1 MKVLIS
7 AYSCLPGRG
16 SEPGAGWA
24 WTYAATRDHD
34 VWLMTHSANA
44 IVLELMRASDER
56 LARRLHP
63 VYLHIGRWAE
73 PLRRGGPLRFVY
85 YIAWQLV
92 TCRWAARK
100 LHASVGFDVCHHVT
114 YASDWLPAGV
124 STIPGLPFVW
134 GPVGGSSTTV
144 GPRVWA
150 LLGCRAFISELT
162 RAVVLAVFRLT
173 VGRRLSRR
181 AAVVLGQNAD
191 VANAF
196 APTPVTIQ
204 PHVALEVGRP
214 HTPRWTNLAA
224 SPVAV
229 YAGRLLGW
237 KGLRLALA
245 ALRRP
250 EASAWRLD
258 LYGDGPE
265 RGRLERLTARWEI
278 TDRVSFFGSR
288 PRTEVG
294 LALSRADVLLFPSIH
309 DAAGWSVAEAIAA
322 GCPVLCLDSGG
333 PATLVG
339 ATDGILVDPTGDVVT
354 NLAVALDQ
362 ARGLQ
367 PRRDQWLADRLPD
380 FISKIYGRARN
391 TDRCGDAGRVAA

>member
-24 WTYAATRDHD
+24 WTHAAIRDHD
-34 VWLMTHSANA
+34 VWLITHSANA
-44 IVLELMRASDER
+44 IVLEPMRASDER
-56 LARRLHP
+56 LASRLHP
-63 VYLHIGRWAE
+63 VYLHIGGWTE
-73 PLRRGGPLRFVY
+73 TLRRGGPLRFVY
-85 YIAWQLV
+85 YITWQLV
-92 TCRWAARK
+92 TCRRAARK

-114 YASDWLPAGV
+114 YASDWLPVGV
-124 STIPGLPFVW
+124 SAVPGLPFVW

-150 LLGCRAFISELT
+150 LLGARAFVSELT
-162 RAVVLAVFRLT
+162 RAVTLAGFRLT
-173 VGRRLSRR
+173 VGRRLARR

-196 APTPVTIQ
+196 APTPVTIE
-204 PHVALEVGRP
+204 PHVALEPGRP
-214 HTPRWTNLAA
+214 HIPRRTNPAA
-224 SPVAV
+224 SPLAV

-237 KGLRLALA
+237 KGIRLALA

-265 RGRLERLTARWEI
+265 RGHLERLAARWGVA
-278 TDRVSFFGSR
+278 DRVRFLGHR
-288 PRTEVG
+288 PRAEVG
-294 LALSRADVLLFPSIH
+294 LALSRADVLLFPSTH

-322 GCPVLCLDSGG
+322 GCPVLCLDRGG

-339 ATDGILVDPTGDVVT
+339 ATDGILIDPAGDVVT
-354 NLAVALDQ
+354 DLAVALDR

-380 FISKIYGRARN
+380 FISKIYERAR
-391 TDRCGDAGRVAA
+391 DIRRCGDAGRVAA